1 MDPMDTDITDEQY
14 LTYVHSWTSRAV
26 WEQQG
31 IDSVML
37 VLQEVVQHYFASR
50 GARVFIVPT
59 TPGLLPDNS
68 TEEPQPAAPAPP
80 EAPDGASPDPGPRQT
95 ADTPEDGPVAGRIC
109 PGCGRPYVCH
119 LEGCPGCAP
128 HLPWLRLCTPSS
140 ATCHPI
146 FCNLCCRATHRCA
159 QAPGVEPGPAGD
171 DCDVSAGAA
180 PAEAAPDFTGTPPSP
195 SSASSCSSESPAT
208 GTWASGE
215 RYLGDGRGLESDEE
229 FANRQYC
236 VKRRRN

>member
-14 LTYVHSWTSRAV
+14 WTYVHSWTSRAV

-50 GARVFIVPT
+50 CPRPPLHPLPEARVSIVPT
-59 TPGLLPDNS
+59 TPDLLPDNS

-109 PGCGRPYVCH
+109 PGCGRPYVKDVRAPCH
-119 LEGCPGCAP
+119 GCG
-128 HLPWLRLCTPSS
+128 LV
-140 ATCHPI
+140 

-159 QAPGVEPGPAGD
+159 QAPGAEPGPAGD

-195 SSASSCSSESPAT
+195 SSSSTHSSESPAT
-208 GTWASGE
+208 GTWALRPEIPPFS
-215 RYLGDGRGLESDEE
+215 DGESDEE